1 MVSLKPKQPMKAQ
14 LKEQYRERSTS
25 DATISKE
32 KRPAKTVTNT
42 MSNNYGPCENV
53 IVYGHRGT
61 YTGPLN
67 ERGEAHGEGT
77 FVTNEMDKTLND
89 KTMVNGMPWEVL
101 KPYFMPFEPI
111 GISNASWK
119 NINAAFL
126 VYQMDSTNPD
136 NNLL

>member
-1 MVSLKPKQPMKAQ
+1 MKAQ
-14 LKEQYRERSTS
+14 LKEQYRGRSTS
-25 DATISKE
+25 DELISKE
-32 KRPAKTVTNT
+32 KRPAKT
-42 MSNNYGPCENV
+42 SNNYGHCENV

-77 FVTNEMDKTLND
+77 FVTNEMDKVLND
-89 KTMVNGMPWEVL
+89 KTMVNGMLWREL
-101 KPYFMPFEPI
+101 KAYFMPFEPI

-126 VYQMDSTNPD
+126 VYLMDSTNPD